1 MITYEDKDTVL
12 RVICENNLQTE
23 MLLPVNRKVFVDA
36 TGLDEQ
42 TVHSVLCH
50 FQSSGLISRLNYRFN
65 ADSFYMV
72 VHTKAADIFRR
83 GGFAMKEYLLE
94 QEVEKLLLEVERLK
108 PSLGD
113 KIEKISTIVSNIA
126 NIIKPF

>member
-1 MITYEDKDTVL
+1 MITCEEKDAVL
-12 RVICENNLQTE
+12 RVICKNNLQTE
-23 MLLPVNRKVFVDA
+23 VLLPVKRKVFIDA

-42 TVHSVLCH
+42 TVLSVLCH
-50 FQSSGLISRLNYRFN
+50 FQSLGLISKLNYRYHI
-65 ADSFYMV
+65 DLFYMI
-72 VHTKAADIFRR
+72 VHTKTADLFQR
-83 GGFAMKEYLLE
+83 GGFTMKEYLLQ

-113 KIEKISTIVSNIA
+113 KIEQISTIVSNIA